1 MSVSNGWL
9 LVSPSSLST
18 TSTSALN
25 CASQNYYGS
34 YIDAGNVYT
43 VFKVDDNSCVHALT
57 SLNEDVGYFA
67 PAPPSDT
74 QLVWLRKSA
83 IDDSLKSDSDDPLVY
98 LQDLWA
104 PTSRDG
110 DHAQVVLDSSYTTI
124 NKEFDVHYAS
134 DNALLLSMDPS
145 RATHIDTHLPA
156 FWKSTLLPT
165 TPSSYIPVP
174 PSAVEPVKHILANLK
189 FNPQVASVVNNISLA
204 QIKNDIRF
212 LTGEDG
218 KSGIVS
224 RHSFSEGALTAANW
238 LKERVED
245 TGASCRLVPFLTGFA
260 PNVICRYAA
269 IRDTNTTVL
278 ISGHYDSRGSFGSV
292 RAPGG
297 DDDGSGTT
305 GVLSVARTIAR
316 KGVKFH
322 SNVELAFFAGE
333 EQGLLG
339 SRAYARELRSRDA
352 DLLLMIQADMTAYR
366 APGEPP
372 QLGLPDI
379 IGTPEV
385 TQLVA
390 NISSI
395 YTPELKVGFTPAC
408 CSDHQSFHEQGF
420 PATQVFERAGPI
432 ADPMYHNSG
441 DLSNRENYDFEQ
453 LSSIAKVQFATLLHA
468 AGFEL

>member
-1 MSVSNGWL
+1 MNPSNGWL
-9 LVSPSSLST
+9 LVAPHGVQALSSGH
-18 TSTSALN
+18 LN

-34 YIDAGNVYT
+34 YIDADKVYT
-43 VFKVDDNSCVHALT
+43 VFKV
-57 SLNEDVGYFA
+57 EDEGCAQAISEFNQDFKYFA
-67 PAPPSDT
+67 PAPSSDS

-83 IDDSLKSDSDDPLVY
+83 IDPSLKSDSEDPLIY
-98 LQDLWA
+98 LQDLWG
-104 PTSRDG
+104 PTSRGGQDT
-110 DHAQVVLDSSYTTI
+110 QVVLEGHQRVS
-124 NKEFDVHYAS
+124 NRAFEVHYAS
-134 DNALLLSMDPS
+134 DNAVLLSMDSS
-145 RATHIDTHLPA
+145 RAAHIDTSLPA

-165 TPSSYIPVP
+165 SPSSYIPVP
-174 PSAVEPVKHILANLK
+174 PSAIEPVKHILENLR

-204 QIKNDIRF
+204 QIKNDVRF

-218 KSGIVS
+218 ESGIVS
-224 RHSFSEGALTAANW
+224 RHSFSKGAVTAAHW
-238 LKERVED
+238 LKERVEA
-245 TGASCRLVPFLTGFA
+245 TGASCRLMPFLTGFA

-339 SRAYARELRSRDA
+339 SRAYAKELRSTDA
-352 DLLLMIQADMTAYR
+352 NLLLMIQADMTAYR
-366 APGEPP
+366 APGEPL

-379 IGTPEV
+379 IGTSEV

-390 NISSI
+390 NISNI

-420 PATQVFERAGPI
+420 PASQVFERAGPI

-441 DLSNRENYDFEQ
+441 DLSDRENYDFEQ
-453 LSSIAKVQFATLLHA
+453 LRSIAKVQFATLLHA